1 VQKKRTPPPKTI
13 WAYAYQIDPPQ
24 PEDRLRRI
32 KALLEHEHS
41 DAKLRAET
49 WRGRFVQEQQIT
61 HILVVSDTPDQGRE
75 VNRKLE
81 AELKE
86 LEAGFSITVPMA
98 VTDDALP
105 PLMDPTPS
113 EPAP

>member
-1 VQKKRTPPPKTI
+1 VRKKRTPSAKPI

-24 PEDRLRRI
+24 PEDRLRGI
-32 KALLEHEHS
+32 EALLEQEHS
-41 DAKLRAET
+41 EAELRAET

-61 HILVVSDTPDQGRE
+61 HILVVSDNPDQTRA

-86 LEAGFSITVPMA
+86 LNARFSITVPMA
-98 VTDDALP
+98 ITGDALP
-105 PLMDPTPS
+105 SGTEPTPRK
-113 EPAP
+113 PTR